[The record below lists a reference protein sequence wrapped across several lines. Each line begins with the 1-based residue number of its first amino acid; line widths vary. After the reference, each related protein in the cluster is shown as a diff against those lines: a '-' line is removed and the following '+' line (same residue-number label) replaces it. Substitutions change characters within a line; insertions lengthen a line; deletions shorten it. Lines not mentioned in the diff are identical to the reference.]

1 MLNLNISIFL
11 LQLDLKSQQTIKAT
25 TSVASEEAI
34 SDQPQEMEVVC
45 DPASILPT
53 GVIVCNNIGAVPHT
67 FQSKSCSK
75 IQELRDSEA
84 SSILLPDL
92 NLPFEEESGSEVLYG
107 IS

>member
-11 LQLDLKSQQTIKAT
+11 LQLDLQSQQTIKAT
-25 TSVASEEAI
+25 TGVASEEAI

-53 GVIVCNNIGAVPHT
+53 GVICNNLGAVPDT

-75 IQELRDSEA
+75 IPEHRDSEA

-92 NLPFEEESGSEVLYG
+92 NMPFEEESGSEVLYG